1 MILFPFILNNRS
13 FMSSSFVDIV
23 VPINLHVFLLCKKI
37 VTKHL
42 GTFVRFTVIFMLPS
56 SHC

>member
-1 MILFPFILNNRS
+1 MILFSFILNNRS
-13 FMSSSFVDIV
+13 FMSSSFVDIA

-37 VTKHL
+37 VTKQL
-42 GTFVRFTVIFMLPS
+42 VTFVRFTVIFMLPS